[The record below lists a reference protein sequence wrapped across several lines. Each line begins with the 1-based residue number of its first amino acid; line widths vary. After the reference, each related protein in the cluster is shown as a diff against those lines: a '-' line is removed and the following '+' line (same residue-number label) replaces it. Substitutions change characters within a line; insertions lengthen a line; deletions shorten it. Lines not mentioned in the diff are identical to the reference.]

1 MKYDVVIIGG
11 GASGVIAALKIKKL
25 SKKSVCIL
33 EQNDKVL
40 KKILKTGNGKCN
52 IFNNNIESSYYN
64 DFSLIEKHLDID
76 LEKEFLELGILVK
89 EESMGRMYP
98 HSESAN
104 NVVNILVE
112 KLKKE
117 KVEVKTN
124 YKVEKIVKKDHFVI
138 NNEIEATNV
147 IVATGSLAQEKTN
160 GYNLLEKLGHNITKL
175 KPGLV
180 SLVTKEKTSHMKGL
194 RVKCVETNYNIEGEL
209 LFKENGL
216 SGILAFDLSR
226 LIDKKETLSFDLAPT
241 LSKKALTKYFE
252 NSNNLEISLLALAP
266 KMVCYDILSRTKDSN
281 IDKIVDV
288 IKNYDFTVI
297 DRNGYDTAQITLGG
311 VKVNEIN
318 EDFSS
323 KKVEGLYITGEVINV
338 DGACGGYNLYFAWI
352 SGIIAADSIILK

>member
-33 EQNDKVL
+33 EQNDKIL

-52 IFNNNIESSYYN
+52 IFNNNIESKYYN
-64 DFSLIEKHLDID
+64 DFSLIEKHSEID

-89 EESMGRMYP
+89 EESDGRMYP
-98 HSESAN
+98 LSESAN
-104 NVVNILVE
+104 NVVNILLE
-112 KLKKE
+112 ALKKE
-117 KVEVKTN
+117 EVEIKTN
-124 YKVEKIVKKDHFVI
+124 YKVERLVKKDCFKI
-138 NNEIEATNV
+138 NDEIEAVNV

-194 RVKCVETNYNIEGEL
+194 RVKCKETNFNIEGEL

-226 LIDKKETLSFDLAPT
+226 VIDKKEKLSFDLAPT
-241 LSKKALTKYFE
+241 LSKIALTKYFE
-252 NSNNLEISLLALAP
+252 NSNNLEVSLLAIAP
-266 KMVCYDILSRTKDSN
+266 KMVCYDILSRSKDASIKN
-281 IDKIVDV
+281 IVDV
-288 IKNYDFTVI
+288 IKNYEFTI
-297 DRNGYDTAQITLGG
+297 TDRNGYDTAQITIGG
-311 VKVNEIN
+311 VRVDEIN

-323 KKVEGLYITGEVINV
+323 MKQEGLYITGEVINV
-338 DGACGGYNLYFAWI
+338 DGACGGYNLYFAWL
-352 SGIIAADSIILK
+352 SGIIAAFSITK